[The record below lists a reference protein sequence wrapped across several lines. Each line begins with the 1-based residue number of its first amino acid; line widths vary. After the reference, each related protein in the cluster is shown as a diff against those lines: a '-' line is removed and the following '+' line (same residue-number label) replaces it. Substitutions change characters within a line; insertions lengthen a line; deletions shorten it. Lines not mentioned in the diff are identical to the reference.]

1 VRVSHLAWRLD
12 VFRFI
17 YLISFIAFDA
27 SFFLIAPVLHLCAK
41 VSRLLFSV
49 SGTRTPDEV
58 VAKVKTFR
66 AQDASGLMSTVK
78 TDLSAKSAP
87 PSAGATAAS
96 GSCAA
101 AASASAASKSSPSLS
116 ASAAPDASV
125 ESVSEEDDWTSSEQK
140 ALEVRSCSC
149 SPNHTIRNTFFRWP
163 CLFNCLMITNRW
175 L

>member
-1 VRVSHLAWRLD
+1 MRVSHLAWRLD

-101 AASASAASKSSPSLS
+101 AASASTASKSSPGLS

-140 ALEVRSCSC
+140 ALEVRVLL
-149 SPNHTIRNTFFRWP
+149 HQ
-163 CLFNCLMITNRW
+163 ITPSEIHFIVGRAFSTAS
-175 L
+175 

>member
-1 VRVSHLAWRLD
+1 M
-12 VFRFI
+12 
-17 YLISFIAFDA
+17 
-27 SFFLIAPVLHLCAK
+27 CAK
-41 VSRLLFSV
+41 FSRLLFSV

-87 PSAGATAAS
+87 SSAGASAATAS
-96 GSCAA
+96 SAA
-101 AASASAASKSSPSLS
+101 AVSASSAPKSSPALS

-140 ALEVRSCSC
+140 ALEVCALLHQMTPSE
-149 SPNHTIRNTFFRWP
+149 TYFFVDRAFH
-163 CLFNCLMITNRW
+163 FN
-175 L
+175 